1 MGSRQPGA
9 MVAMRTTCPFSGSR
23 RSGWMWM
30 PGTIASLS
38 SGIWSML
45 TVSRSSCGKATN
57 GSGTPLLVRN
67 MPGETGADM
76 WRNLSRR
83 CTYLRSTYFRML
95 NRISGLLGDCTV
107 TRPSLQVPV
116 RACMAG
122 FLASAHRRVD
132 PGRAV
137 TAPRIRPDLLD
148 LLRQLGIGESTR
160 RHWPADAV
168 IERRHRHPAHSAQRR
183 HPEFLAV
190 GLHERYGRR
199 RASWAKTAGQPQDL
213 IGAAQL
219 DILPPQPGP
228 LRQLSRGRLL
238 RGLTTVRLVLAHLLA
253 GRLRTHAQLAGPLR
267 DGAALRIPI
276 QLHSTRPELRR
287 VLAWP

>member
-1 MGSRQPGA
+1 
-9 MVAMRTTCPFSGSR
+9 
-23 RSGWMWM
+23 
-30 PGTIASLS
+30 
-38 SGIWSML
+38 
-45 TVSRSSCGKATN
+45 
-57 GSGTPLLVRN
+57 
-67 MPGETGADM
+67 
-76 WRNLSRR
+76 
-83 CTYLRSTYFRML
+83 ML

-199 RASWAKTAGQPQDL
+199 RASWAKNCSPAAGSHWC
-213 IGAAQL
+213 GAARHSPAAGPTPPTAPRSASPGPHHGPPRPGAPTCGTSPHPRPTRRPPPRWCGPPNPDTAALHAPGTPAGTSLAVTSSTPSPIPWTKIRSLQKSGGTSPVASIPH
-219 DILPPQPGP
+219 DSPGVRPANPPAGSSPQRRPKTFAPAIPAYRADPEYAGKQQLPP
-228 LRQLSRGRLL
+228 SRYRYQH
-238 RGLTTVRLVLAHLLA
+238 TC
-253 GRLRTHAQLAGPLR
+253 
-267 DGAALRIPI
+267 
-276 QLHSTRPELRR
+276 
-287 VLAWP
+287 

>member
-23 RSGWMWM
+23 RSGLMWM
-30 PGTIASLS
+30 PGPIASLS

-76 WRNLSRR
+76 WRNLSWGGD
-83 CTYLRSTYFRML
+83 TYFRI
-95 NRISGLLGDCTV
+95 NIRISGLLGDCTV
-107 TRPSLQVPV
+107 TRLSLQVPV

-199 RASWAKTAGQPQDL
+199 RASWAKNCWPAAGSHWC
-213 IGAAQL
+213 GSSTFS
-219 DILPPQPGP
+219 
-228 LRQLSRGRLL
+228 RLSRGHSANCAEVGFSW
-238 RGLTTVRLVLAHLLA
+238 GLTTVRLVLAHLLP
-253 GRLRTHAQLAGPLR
+253 GRL
-267 DGAALRIPI
+267 
-276 QLHSTRPELRR
+276 
-287 VLAWP
+287 